1 MARNF
6 TCNEWL
12 PEEPEPPI
20 SSFSPETFFA
30 GFSWHQQWEVF
41 KGVFTP
47 GRNPVGMICNNIKL
61 PNDLRGKRILDIG
74 AWNGCFSF
82 ECERRGA
89 EEIVAFGPENPDQTG
104 FNRLQEVL
112 KSKVKYQL
120 GSVYDLNP
128 DSMGR
133 FDIVLFL
140 GVLYHLRYPL
150 LAIDQIKRIAS
161 DLVFIET
168 HLIDNCFIEAGKN
181 SSNALP
187 LKKVSRKLLDVP
199 LWQFYKREEL
209 GDDFSNWFG
218 PNIKAVLD
226 AFKSAGFDIE
236 LLNTWGT
243 RGSFRAISA
252 KGVPEF
258 LSGGSYEGQSMV
270 IRKSANLDCPI
281 VSY

>member
-1 MARNF
+1 MEKDFIN
-6 TCNEWL
+6 NEWM
-12 PEEPEPPI
+12 PEKPEPPQ
-20 SSFSPETFFA
+20 SSFSPEEFFA
-30 GFSWHQQWEVF
+30 DFYWHQQWEVF

-47 GRNPVGMICNNIKL
+47 GRNPVALICNNIKL
-61 PNDLRGKRILDIG
+61 PNDLRGKRVLDIG

-89 EEIVAFGPENPDQTG
+89 DEIIAFGPENPDQTG
-104 FNRLQEVL
+104 FNRLKEAL

-128 DSMGR
+128 DIMGR

-150 LAIDQIKRIAS
+150 LAIDQIKRIAN

-168 HLIDNCFIEAGKN
+168 HVIDNCFIEVERN
-181 SSNALP
+181 SSNAIP
-187 LKKVSRKLLDVP
+187 LKKVSLRLIDVP
-199 LWQFYKREEL
+199 IWQFYKGKEL

-218 PNIKAVLD
+218 PNIKAVMD

-243 RGSFRAISA
+243 RGSFRAIST
-252 KGVPEF
+252 KEVPAF
-258 LSGGSYEGQSMV
+258 LSHGSYEGNFIV
-270 IRKSANLDCPI
+270 IKESINLN
-281 VSY
+281 Y